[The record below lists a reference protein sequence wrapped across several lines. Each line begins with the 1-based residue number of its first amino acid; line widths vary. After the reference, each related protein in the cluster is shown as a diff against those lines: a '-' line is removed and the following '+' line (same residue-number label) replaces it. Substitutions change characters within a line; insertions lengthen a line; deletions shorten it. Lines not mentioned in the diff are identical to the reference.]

1 MARKFSDLGAQGSE
15 ISVIET
21 YGKYGSTSV
30 KIVHPCFGKT
40 LKEHLQKH
48 LSLKEESLQLFGIFL
63 GGLDCPVEVIED
75 NVQVP
80 IGKNMSFARFNGD
93 KKLEAKLIQRDDVAL
108 HLLFSEAKHGIEIGV
123 IQPTD
128 EQSIQ
133 LEDYLDPMF
142 PVERQYLE
150 LAQECQGYGTF
161 VFPDCSVNISAT
173 KVVVKVTPVSL
184 IIICNEIR
192 EISYHHIK
200 SWNFQAK
207 LHTISF
213 DINPTGNTST
223 ALLVESDRVALIAQA
238 VSMYCHSLAVELSI
252 ISPNKPQKPIGRY
265 IDPLVSFVND
275 LYKPRGTFDK
285 V

>member
-1 MARKFSDLGAQGSE
+1 MARKYSDLGAQGSE

-30 KIVHPCFGKT
+30 RIVHPCHGKT

-48 LSLKEESLQLFGIFL
+48 LSLKEESLQLFGVFL
-63 GGLDCPVEVIED
+63 GGLDCRMQVIEND
-75 NVQVP
+75 MQVP
-80 IGKNMSFARFNGD
+80 IGKKLSFARFNGD
-93 KKLEAKLIQRDDVAL
+93 KKLEAKLIQRDDSAL
-108 HLLFSEAKHGIEIGV
+108 HLLFSEAKHGIETGV
-123 IQPTD
+123 IQPTE
-128 EQSIQ
+128 EQSMQ

-161 VFPDCSVNISAT
+161 VFPNCLVDNSIV
-173 KVVVKVTPVSL
+173 KVVVKVTPLSL
-184 IIICNEIR
+184 IIIGNETR

-200 SWNFQAK
+200 SWKFEVK

-213 DINPTGNTST
+213 DINPTGNMSSV
-223 ALLVESDRVALIAQA
+223 LLVESSQVAIISQA
-238 VSMYCHSLAVELSI
+238 VSMYCHNLAVELCI
-252 ISPNKPQKPIGRY
+252 IAPNLPQKPMGKY
-265 IDPLVSFVND
+265 VDPLKSFVNH
-275 LYKPRGTFDK
+275 LYKPKANFDK